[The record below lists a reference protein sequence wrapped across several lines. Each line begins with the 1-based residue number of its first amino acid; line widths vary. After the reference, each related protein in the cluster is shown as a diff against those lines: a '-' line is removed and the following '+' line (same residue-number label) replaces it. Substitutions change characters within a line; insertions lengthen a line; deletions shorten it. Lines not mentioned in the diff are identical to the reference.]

1 VRNLTGALVQQLLPA
16 DEVKH
21 NPMKTRESAETAA
34 AATPDRP
41 TSLPKANQKAK
52 RNVQITEEATFWL
65 QACESVSSLC
75 LFICLF
81 QGKKGT
87 TTVWHTRRWDAT
99 ISKRHQIRKP

>member
-1 VRNLTGALVQQLLPA
+1 VRKLTGALVQQLLPA

-21 NPMKTRESAETAA
+21 NPMKTRESAKTAAAA

-52 RNVQITEEATFWL
+52 RSVQITEEATLWL
-65 QACESVSSLC
+65 QAYERVSSL
-75 LFICLF
+75 CLF

-87 TTVWHTRRWDAT
+87 TTVWHTRRWHAT
-99 ISKRHQIRKP
+99 ISKRRQIRKP

>member
-1 VRNLTGALVQQLLPA
+1 LVQQLLPT

-52 RNVQITEEATFWL
+52 RSVQITEEAFWL
-65 QACESVSSLC
+65 QAYERVSSVC
-75 LFICLF
+75 LFVCLF
-81 QGKKGT
+81 QWEKGT
-87 TTVWHTRRWDAT
+87 TTVWHTRRWMRQSLKGAK
-99 ISKRHQIRKP
+99 SANPNH